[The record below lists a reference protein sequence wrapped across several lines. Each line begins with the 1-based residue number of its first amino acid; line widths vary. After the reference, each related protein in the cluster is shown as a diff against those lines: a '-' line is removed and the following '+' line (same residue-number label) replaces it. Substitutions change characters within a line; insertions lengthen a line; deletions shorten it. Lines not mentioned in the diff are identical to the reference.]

1 MKIINQIQDLT
12 NYIQDLKLSNKSI
25 GLVPTM
31 GALHKGHMSLIGKAR
46 QENDIVVCSVFVNP
60 IQFNNKEDLEKYP
73 RNVEKDAQLLE
84 ENGCD
89 IMFSPIAQEVYKE
102 EPTEQFSFGSL
113 EAVMEGKQRPGHFN
127 GVAIIVS
134 RLFNWV
140 SPNRAYFGEKDFQQI
155 AIIKDMVRQL
165 NSPVEIVP
173 CPIVREIDGL
183 AISSRNVRL
192 EEQAREIA
200 PKIHYILHKSCSMK
214 DNLSFSQIKS
224 FVINEFKRIKEF
236 ELEYFEMVD
245 DTTLQPISQKGE
257 NGVVGCVAVWLGGVR
272 LIDVERYY

>member
-1 MKIINQIQDLT
+1 
-12 NYIQDLKLSNKSI
+12 
-25 GLVPTM
+25 
-31 GALHKGHMSLIGKAR
+31 
-46 QENDIVVCSVFVNP
+46 
-60 IQFNNKEDLEKYP
+60 
-73 RNVEKDAQLLE
+73 
-84 ENGCD
+84 
-89 IMFSPIAQEVYKE
+89 
-102 EPTEQFSFGSL
+102 
-113 EAVMEGKQRPGHFN
+113 
-127 GVAIIVS
+127 
-134 RLFNWV
+134 
-140 SPNRAYFGEKDFQQI
+140 
-155 AIIKDMVRQL
+155 MVRQL